1 MLEGIDDTIKETV
14 KKKRFTPNTHILMT
28 LAAIGAIF
36 LGEAVEAALLIFIFA
51 GAHFLEE
58 YVEGK
63 SKREITKLIELN
75 PTEARLIN
83 NEGNIEVV
91 SIDKLKIGDR
101 LQVLNGAQV
110 PTDGIILNGSTSID
124 ESTINGE
131 SIPREKNVGDIVFGS
146 TINGTGTFTM
156 RVSKDSKDT
165 VFSKILTMVE
175 ESQNNLSPTAD
186 FIKRF

>member
-75 PTEARLIN
+75 PTEARRVKSD
-83 NEGNIEVV
+83 GTVEVISV
-91 SIDKLKIGDR
+91 DQLQVGDR
-101 LQVLNGAQV
+101 VQVQNGAQV
-110 PTDGIILNGSTSID
+110 PTDGMIAEGAVSID
-124 ESTINGE
+124 E
-131 SIPREKNVGDIVFGS
+131 
-146 TINGTGTFTM
+146 
-156 RVSKDSKDT
+156 
-165 VFSKILTMVE
+165 
-175 ESQNNLSPTAD
+175 
-186 FIKRF
+186 

>member
-1 MLEGIDDTIKETV
+1 
-14 KKKRFTPNTHILMT
+14 MT

-131 SIPREKNVGDIVFGS
+131 SIPREKMLV
-146 TINGTGTFTM
+146 
-156 RVSKDSKDT
+156 
-165 VFSKILTMVE
+165 ILFLVQPLMVQVH
-175 ESQNNLSPTAD
+175 SL
-186 FIKRF
+186 